1 MKKYNLPVILLNG
14 IILLPNNTLKL
25 EFDSK
30 NTDNNVIDMSLLFH
44 NNHILVVSEYS
55 TNKEIGVL
63 ARIKNNLELPNGNTR
78 VEIVGLKRVK
88 IVEFL
93 NLSKTNEPLES
104 IVSEFDIPKI
114 ENEELIISKIKKEL
128 KDYIKLIPYVSNSI
142 LDVIEKEKDLSKF
155 VDLIIPNIITER
167 KRIMEYLKTIEP
179 LKRGEMLLQ
188 DIYLE
193 KQKFQI
199 ERNLDLKVK
208 KELDDNQ
215 KEFILKEK
223 LKFIKEEL
231 GEYSSK
237 DGEIENLKKKIEQL
251 DCPKKIKDRLNYELD
266 RYEKNSS
273 LSPESNVIRDY
284 IDWLLN
290 LPWNI
295 FTTDNKDLKKV
306 KEYLDNSHYG
316 LKEVKERII
325 EYLAVRQMNSN
336 SNGPVICL
344 VGPPGVGKTS
354 LAVSIAKAINRNFV
368 KISVGGIRDEAEIIG
383 HRKTYIGASPGRIIT
398 SLKKAKTNNPLMLI
412 DEIDKMNKDY
422 HGDPTSTL
430 LNILDKEQNKYFSD
444 NYIEEDFDLSNV
456 LFILTANYIEDI
468 PEALR
473 DRLEIVNIS
482 GYTELEKIDIAYKYL
497 LPKILK
503 NNGLKE
509 NYININQDT
518 ILKIIRNYTKEAGVR
533 ELERQLDK
541 IIRKIVTQIVL
552 NNIKINKININNVS
566 LLKYLGTEKYKY
578 NKKTKSQVGVV
589 NGLAYTI
596 YGGDILPIE
605 VTYFKGKGNLVLTGN
620 LGSVM
625 KESATIA
632 LNYVKANYK
641 KYGINYDILINND
654 IHIHVPEGAI
664 KKDGPSAGIAL
675 TLAIISALTNK
686 KISSDLA
693 LTGEI
698 TLRGHVLAIGGLKEK
713 VIGALRAGI
722 KTIIIPRDNLEQL
735 KDIPHEV
742 TKDIKFIMVKEF
754 KEIYGVINNDKQ

>member
-44 NNHILVVSEYS
+44 NNYILVVSEYN

-63 ARIKNNLELPNGNTR
+63 AKIKNNLELPNGNTR

-104 IVSEFDIPKI
+104 IVSEFNLPKI
-114 ENEELIISKIKKEL
+114 ENEDMIISKLKKEL
-128 KDYIKLIPYVSNSI
+128 KEYIKLIPYVSNSI
-142 LDVIEKEKDLSKF
+142 LDVIENEKDLSKF
-155 VDLIIPNIITER
+155 VDIITPNIITDR

-179 LKRGEMLLQ
+179 SKRAEMLLQ

-193 KQKFQI
+193 KEKFKI

-208 KELDDNQ
+208 KELDDSQ

-237 DGEIENLKKKIEQL
+237 DIEIESLKEKIDHL
-251 DCPKKIKDRLNYELD
+251 NCPKKIKDRLNYELE
-266 RYEKNSS
+266 RYEKNNN
-273 LSPESNVIRDY
+273 LSPESNIIRDY

-290 LPWNI
+290 LPWNN
-295 FTTDNKDLKKV
+295 FTIDNKNLKKV
-306 KEYLDNSHYG
+306 KELLDNSHYG

-383 HRKTYIGASPGRIIT
+383 HRKTYVGASPGRIIT
-398 SLKKAKTNNPLMLI
+398 SLKKAKTNNPLLLI

-422 HGDPTSTL
+422 RGDPSSTL

-444 NYIEEDFDLSNV
+444 NYIEEEFDLSNV
-456 LFILTANYIEDI
+456 LFILTANYIDNI
-468 PEALR
+468 PEPLR

-509 NYININQDT
+509 NFININQDT

-552 NNIKINKININNVS
+552 NNIKVNKINIDS
-566 LLKYLGTEKYKY
+566 KSILKYLGNEKYKY
-578 NKKTKSQVGVV
+578 NKKSKSQVGVV

-605 VTYFKGKGNLVLTGN
+605 VNYFRGKGNLILTGN
-620 LGSVM
+620 LGDVM

-641 KYGINYDILINND
+641 KYGINYDILTNND

-664 KKDGPSAGIAL
+664 KKDGPSAGVSL

-722 KTIIIPRDNLEQL
+722 KTIIIPKDNLDQL
-735 KDIPHEV
+735 NELPKEV
-742 TKDIKFIMVKEF
+742 TKNIKFITVKEF
-754 KEIYGVINNDKQ
+754 KEIYEVIKNGN

>member
-14 IILLPNNTLKL
+14 IILLPNNKLKL

-30 NTDNNVIDMSLLFH
+30 NTDNNVIDMSVLFH
-44 NNHILVVSEYS
+44 NNNILVVSEYS

-63 ARIKNNLELPNGNTR
+63 AKIKNNLELPNGNTR
-78 VEIVGLKRVK
+78 IEIVGIKRVK

-104 IVSEFDIPKI
+104 IVSEFNISKI
-114 ENEELIISKIKKEL
+114 ENEDIIISKLKKEL
-128 KDYIKLIPYVSNSI
+128 KEYIKLIPYVSNSV

-155 VDLIIPNIITER
+155 VDIITSNVITDR
-167 KRIMEYLKTIEP
+167 KRIMEYLKTVEP
-179 LKRGEMLLQ
+179 LKRAEMLLQ

-193 KQKFQI
+193 KERFQI

-237 DGEIENLKKKIEQL
+237 DVEIENLKKKIEQL
-251 DCPKKIKDRLNYELD
+251 DCPKKIKERLKYELD
-266 RYEKNSS
+266 RYEKNSN

-290 LPWNI
+290 LPWNN

-306 KEYLDNSHYG
+306 KEILDNSHYG

-354 LAVSIAKAINRNFV
+354 LAISIANAINRNFV
-368 KISVGGIRDEAEIIG
+368 KISVGGISDEAEIIG

-398 SLKKAKTNNPLMLI
+398 SLKKAKTNNPLILI
-412 DEIDKMNKDY
+412 DEIDKMNKNY
-422 HGDPTSTL
+422 HGDPASTL

-444 NYIEEDFDLSNV
+444 NYIEEEFDLSNV

-468 PEALR
+468 PEALK

-509 NYININQDT
+509 NFVNINQDT

-552 NNIKINKININNVS
+552 NNIKINKINIDSKS
-566 LLKYLGTEKYKY
+566 LLKYLGNEKYKY
-578 NKKTKSQVGVV
+578 NKKSKSQVGVV

-605 VTYFKGKGNLVLTGN
+605 VNYFKGKGNLVLTGN
-620 LGSVM
+620 LGNVM

-641 KYGINYDILINND
+641 KYGINYEVLTNND

-686 KISSDLA
+686 KISSDIA

-722 KTIIIPRDNLEQL
+722 KTIIIPKDNLDQL
-735 KDIPHEV
+735 NDIPKEV
-742 TKDIKFIMVKEF
+742 TENIKFIMVKEF
-754 KEIYGVINNDKQ
+754 KEVYEVIKNGK

>member
-30 NTDNNVIDMSLLFH
+30 NTDNNVIDMSVLFH

-63 ARIKNNLELPNGNTR
+63 AKIKNNLELPNGNTR
-78 VEIVGLKRVK
+78 IEIVGIKRVK

-104 IVSEFDIPKI
+104 IVSEFNISKI
-114 ENEELIISKIKKEL
+114 ENEDIIISKLKKEL
-128 KDYIKLIPYVSNSI
+128 KEYIKLIPYVSNSV

-155 VDLIIPNIITER
+155 VDIITSNVITDR
-167 KRIMEYLKTIEP
+167 KRIMEYLKTVEP
-179 LKRGEMLLQ
+179 LKRAEMLLQ

-193 KQKFQI
+193 KERFQI

-237 DGEIENLKKKIEQL
+237 DVEVENLKKKIEQL
-251 DCPKKIKDRLNYELD
+251 DCPKKIKERLKYELD
-266 RYEKNSS
+266 RYEKNSN

-290 LPWNI
+290 LPWNN

-306 KEYLDNSHYG
+306 KEILDNSHYG

-325 EYLAVRQMNSN
+325 EYLAVRQMNNN

-354 LAVSIAKAINRNFV
+354 LAISIAKAINRNFV
-368 KISVGGIRDEAEIIG
+368 KISVGGISDEAEIIG

-444 NYIEEDFDLSNV
+444 NYIEEEFDLSNV

-468 PEALR
+468 PEALK

-482 GYTELEKIDIAYKYL
+482 GYTELEKVDIAYKCL

-509 NYININQDT
+509 NFVNINQDT

-552 NNIKINKININNVS
+552 NNIKVNKINIDNKS
-566 LLKYLGTEKYKY
+566 ILKYLGDEKYKY
-578 NKKTKSQVGVV
+578 NKKSKSQVGVV

-605 VTYFKGKGNLVLTGN
+605 VNYFKGKGNLVLTGN
-620 LGSVM
+620 LGNVM

-641 KYGINYDILINND
+641 KYGINYEVLTNND

-686 KISSDLA
+686 KISSDIA

-722 KTIIIPRDNLEQL
+722 KTIIIPKDNLDQL
-735 KDIPHEV
+735 NDIPKEV
-742 TKDIKFIMVKEF
+742 TENIKFIMVKEF
-754 KEIYGVINNDKQ
+754 KEIYEVIKNGK

>member
-30 NTDNNVIDMSLLFH
+30 NTDNNVIDMSVLFH
-44 NNHILVVSEYS
+44 NNHILVVSKYS

-63 ARIKNNLELPNGNTR
+63 AKIKNNLELPNGNTR
-78 VEIVGLKRVK
+78 IEIVGIKRVK

-104 IVSEFDIPKI
+104 IVSEFNISKI
-114 ENEELIISKIKKEL
+114 ENEDIIISKLKKEL
-128 KDYIKLIPYVSNSI
+128 KEYIKLIPYVSNSV

-155 VDLIIPNIITER
+155 VDIITSNVITDR
-167 KRIMEYLKTIEP
+167 KRIMEYLKTVEP
-179 LKRGEMLLQ
+179 LKRAEMLLQ

-193 KQKFQI
+193 KERFQI

-237 DGEIENLKKKIEQL
+237 DVEVENLKKKIEQL
-251 DCPKKIKDRLNYELD
+251 DCPKKIKERLKYELD
-266 RYEKNSS
+266 RYEKNSN

-290 LPWNI
+290 LPWNN

-306 KEYLDNSHYG
+306 KEILDNSHYG

-325 EYLAVRQMNSN
+325 EYLAVRQMNNN

-354 LAVSIAKAINRNFV
+354 LAISIAKAINRNFV
-368 KISVGGIRDEAEIIG
+368 KISVGGISDEAEIIG

-444 NYIEEDFDLSNV
+444 NYIEEEFDLSNV

-468 PEALR
+468 PEALK

-482 GYTELEKIDIAYKYL
+482 GYTELEKVDIAYKYL

-509 NYININQDT
+509 NFVNINQDT

-552 NNIKINKININNVS
+552 NNIKVNKINIDNKS
-566 LLKYLGTEKYKY
+566 ILKYLGDEKYKY
-578 NKKTKSQVGVV
+578 NKKSKSQVGVV

-605 VTYFKGKGNLVLTGN
+605 VNYFKGKGNLVLTGN
-620 LGSVM
+620 LGNVM

-641 KYGINYDILINND
+641 KYGINYDILTNND

-686 KISSDLA
+686 KISSDIA

-722 KTIIIPRDNLEQL
+722 KTIIIPKDNLDQL
-735 KDIPHEV
+735 NDIPKEV
-742 TKDIKFIMVKEF
+742 TENIKFIIVKEF
-754 KEIYGVINNDKQ
+754 KEIYEVIKNGK

>member
-30 NTDNNVIDMSLLFH
+30 NTDNNVIDMSVLFH

-63 ARIKNNLELPNGNTR
+63 AKIKNNLELPNGNTR
-78 VEIVGLKRVK
+78 IEIVGIKRVK

-104 IVSEFDIPKI
+104 IVSEFNISKI
-114 ENEELIISKIKKEL
+114 ENEDIIISKLKKEL
-128 KDYIKLIPYVSNSI
+128 KEYIKLIPYVSNSV

-155 VDLIIPNIITER
+155 VDIITSNVITDR
-167 KRIMEYLKTIEP
+167 KRIMEYLKTVEP
-179 LKRGEMLLQ
+179 LKRAEMLLQ

-193 KQKFQI
+193 KERFQI

-237 DGEIENLKKKIEQL
+237 DVEVENLKKKIEQL
-251 DCPKKIKDRLNYELD
+251 DCPKKIKERLKYELD
-266 RYEKNSS
+266 RYEKNSN

-290 LPWNI
+290 LPWNN

-306 KEYLDNSHYG
+306 KEILDNSHYG

-325 EYLAVRQMNSN
+325 EYLAVRQMNNN

-354 LAVSIAKAINRNFV
+354 LAISIAKAINRNFV
-368 KISVGGIRDEAEIIG
+368 KISVGGISDEAEIIG

-444 NYIEEDFDLSNV
+444 NYIEEELDLSNV

-468 PEALR
+468 PEALK

-482 GYTELEKIDIAYKYL
+482 GYTELEKVDIAYKYL

-509 NYININQDT
+509 NFVNINQDT

-552 NNIKINKININNVS
+552 NNIKINKINIDSKS
-566 LLKYLGTEKYKY
+566 LLKYLGNEKYKY
-578 NKKTKSQVGVV
+578 NKKSKSQVGVV

-605 VTYFKGKGNLVLTGN
+605 VNYFKGKGNLVLTGN
-620 LGSVM
+620 LGNVM

-641 KYGINYDILINND
+641 KYGINYDILTNND

-686 KISSDLA
+686 KISSDIA

-722 KTIIIPRDNLEQL
+722 KTIIIPKDNLDQL
-735 KDIPHEV
+735 NDVPKEV
-742 TKDIKFIMVKEF
+742 TENIKFIMAKEF
-754 KEIYGVINNDKQ
+754 KEIYEVIKNGK

>member
-44 NNHILVVSEYS
+44 NNNILVVSEYN

-63 ARIKNNLELPNGNTR
+63 AKIKNNLELPNGNTR
-78 VEIVGLKRVK
+78 IEIVGIKRVK
-88 IVEFL
+88 VIEFL

-104 IVSEFDIPKI
+104 IVSEFSVSKI

-128 KDYIKLIPYVSNSI
+128 KEYIKLIPYVSNSI

-155 VDLIIPNIITER
+155 IDKITPNIITDR
-167 KRIMEYLKTIEP
+167 KRVMEYLKTVEP
-179 LKRGEMLLQ
+179 LKRAEMLLR

-193 KQKFQI
+193 KEKFQI
-199 ERNLDLKVK
+199 ERSLDLKVK

-237 DGEIENLKKKIEQL
+237 DVEVEDLRQKIEKL
-251 DCPKKIKDRLNYELD
+251 DCPKKIKDRLKYELD

-273 LSPESNVIRDY
+273 LSPETNVIRDY

-290 LPWNI
+290 LPWNN

-306 KEYLDNSHYG
+306 KEILDNSHYG

-444 NYIEEDFDLSNV
+444 NYIEEEFDLSNV

-468 PEALR
+468 PEALK

-509 NYININQDT
+509 NFININQDT

-552 NNIKINKININNVS
+552 NNIKVNKINIDS
-566 LLKYLGTEKYKY
+566 KSILKYLGNEKYKY
-578 NKKTKSQVGVV
+578 NKKSKSQVGVV

-605 VTYFKGKGNLVLTGN
+605 VNYFKGKGNLILTGN

-664 KKDGPSAGIAL
+664 KKDGPSAGVAL

-686 KISSDLA
+686 KISSDIA

-722 KTIIIPRDNLEQL
+722 NTIIIPKDNLDQL
-735 KDIPHEV
+735 NDLPKEV
-742 TKDIKFIMVKEF
+742 TKNIKFIMVKEF
-754 KEIYGVINNDKQ
+754 KEIYEVIKNGN

>member
-44 NNHILVVSEYS
+44 NNNILVVSEYN

-63 ARIKNNLELPNGNTR
+63 AKIKNNLELPNGNTR
-78 VEIVGLKRVK
+78 IEIVGIKRVK
-88 IVEFL
+88 VIEFL

-104 IVSEFDIPKI
+104 IVSEFSVSKI

-128 KDYIKLIPYVSNSI
+128 KEYIKLIPYVSNSI

-155 VDLIIPNIITER
+155 IDKITPNIITDR
-167 KRIMEYLKTIEP
+167 KRVMEYLKTVEP
-179 LKRGEMLLQ
+179 LKRAEMLLR

-193 KQKFQI
+193 KEKFQI
-199 ERNLDLKVK
+199 ERSLDLKVK

-237 DGEIENLKKKIEQL
+237 DVEVEDLRQKIEKL
-251 DCPKKIKDRLNYELD
+251 DCPKKIKDRLKYELD

-273 LSPESNVIRDY
+273 LSPETNVIRDY

-290 LPWNI
+290 LPWNN

-306 KEYLDNSHYG
+306 KEILDNSHYG

-444 NYIEEDFDLSNV
+444 NYIEEEFDLSNV

-468 PEALR
+468 PEALK

-509 NYININQDT
+509 NFININQDT

-552 NNIKINKININNVS
+552 NNIKVNKINIDS
-566 LLKYLGTEKYKY
+566 KSILKYLGNEKYKY
-578 NKKTKSQVGVV
+578 NKKSKSQVGVV

-605 VTYFKGKGNLVLTGN
+605 VNYFKGKGNLILTGN

-641 KYGINYDILINND
+641 KYGINYDILTNND

-722 KTIIIPRDNLEQL
+722 KTIIIPKDNLDEL
-735 KDIPHEV
+735 NDIPNEV
-742 TKDIKFIMVKEF
+742 TKNIKFIMVKEF
-754 KEIYGVINNDKQ
+754 KEIYEVIKNGN

>member
-44 NNHILVVSEYS
+44 NNNILVVSEYN

-63 ARIKNNLELPNGNTR
+63 AKIKNNLELPNGNTR
-78 VEIVGLKRVK
+78 IEIVGIKRVK
-88 IVEFL
+88 VIEFL

-104 IVSEFDIPKI
+104 IVSEFNVSKI

-128 KDYIKLIPYVSNSI
+128 KEYIKLIPYVSNSI
-142 LDVIEKEKDLSKF
+142 LDVIEKEKDLGKF
-155 VDLIIPNIITER
+155 IDIITPNIITDR
-167 KRIMEYLKTIEP
+167 KRVMEYLKTVEP
-179 LKRGEMLLQ
+179 LKRAEMLLR

-193 KQKFQI
+193 KEKFQI
-199 ERNLDLKVK
+199 ERSLDLKVK

-237 DGEIENLKKKIEQL
+237 DVEVEDLRQKIEKL
-251 DCPKKIKDRLNYELD
+251 DCPKKIKDRLKYELD

-273 LSPESNVIRDY
+273 LSPETNVIRDY

-290 LPWNI
+290 LPWNN
-295 FTTDNKDLKKV
+295 FTTDNNDLKKV
-306 KEYLDNSHYG
+306 KEILDNSHYG

-444 NYIEEDFDLSNV
+444 NYIEEEFDLSNV

-468 PEALR
+468 PEALK

-509 NYININQDT
+509 NFININQDT

-552 NNIKINKININNVS
+552 NNIKVNKINIDS
-566 LLKYLGTEKYKY
+566 KSILKYLGNEKYKY
-578 NKKTKSQVGVV
+578 NKKSKSQVGVV

-605 VTYFKGKGNLVLTGN
+605 VNYFKGKGNLILTGN

-641 KYGINYDILINND
+641 KYGINYDILTNND

-722 KTIIIPRDNLEQL
+722 NTIIIPKDNLDQL
-735 KDIPHEV
+735 NDLPKEV
-742 TKDIKFIMVKEF
+742 TKNIKFIMVKEF
-754 KEIYGVINNDKQ
+754 KEIYEVIKNGN

>member
-44 NNHILVVSEYS
+44 NNNILVVSEYN

-63 ARIKNNLELPNGNTR
+63 AKIKNNLELPNGNTR
-78 VEIVGLKRVK
+78 IEIVGIKRVK
-88 IVEFL
+88 VIEFL

-104 IVSEFDIPKI
+104 IVSEFSVSKI

-128 KDYIKLIPYVSNSI
+128 KEYIKLIPYVSNSI
-142 LDVIEKEKDLSKF
+142 LDVIEKEKDLGKF
-155 VDLIIPNIITER
+155 IDIITPNIITDR
-167 KRIMEYLKTIEP
+167 KRVMEYLKTVEP
-179 LKRGEMLLQ
+179 LKRAEMLLR

-193 KQKFQI
+193 KEKFQI
-199 ERNLDLKVK
+199 ERSLDLKVK

-237 DGEIENLKKKIEQL
+237 DVEVEDLRQKIEKL
-251 DCPKKIKDRLNYELD
+251 DCPKKIKDRLKYELD

-273 LSPESNVIRDY
+273 LSPETNVIRDY

-290 LPWNI
+290 LPWNN

-306 KEYLDNSHYG
+306 KEILDNSHYG

-354 LAVSIAKAINRNFV
+354 LAVSISKAINRNFV

-444 NYIEEDFDLSNV
+444 NYIEEEFDLSNV

-468 PEALR
+468 PEALK

-497 LPKILK
+497 IPKILK

-509 NYININQDT
+509 NFININQDT

-552 NNIKINKININNVS
+552 NNIKVNKINIDS
-566 LLKYLGTEKYKY
+566 KCILKYLGNEKYKY
-578 NKKTKSQVGVV
+578 NKKSKSQVGVV

-605 VTYFKGKGNLVLTGN
+605 VNYFKGKGNLVLTGN
-620 LGSVM
+620 LGNVM

-641 KYGINYDILINND
+641 KYGINYDILTNND

-686 KISSDLA
+686 KISSDIA

-722 KTIIIPRDNLEQL
+722 KTIIIPKDNLDQL
-735 KDIPHEV
+735 NDIPKEV
-742 TKDIKFIMVKEF
+742 TENIKFIIVKEF
-754 KEIYGVINNDKQ
+754 KEIYEVIKNGK

>member
-14 IILLPNNTLKL
+14 IILLPNNKLKL

-44 NNHILVVSEYS
+44 NNNILVVSEYS

-63 ARIKNNLELPNGNTR
+63 AKIKNNLELPNGNTR
-78 VEIVGLKRVK
+78 IEIVGIKRVK

-104 IVSEFDIPKI
+104 IVSEFNISKI
-114 ENEELIISKIKKEL
+114 ENEDIIISKLKKEL
-128 KDYIKLIPYVSNSI
+128 KEYIKLIPYVSNSI

-155 VDLIIPNIITER
+155 VDIITSNVITDR
-167 KRIMEYLKTIEP
+167 KRIMEYLKTVDS
-179 LKRGEMLLQ
+179 LKRAEMLLQ

-193 KQKFQI
+193 KEKFQI

-223 LKFIKEEL
+223 LRFIKEEL

-237 DGEIENLKKKIEQL
+237 DVEVENLKKKIEQL
-251 DCPKKIKDRLNYELD
+251 DCPKKIKERLKYELD
-266 RYEKNSS
+266 RYEKNSN

-290 LPWNI
+290 LPWNN
-295 FTTDNKDLKKV
+295 FTTDNKVLKKV
-306 KEYLDNSHYG
+306 KEILDNSHYG

-325 EYLAVRQMNSN
+325 EYLAVRQMNNN

-354 LAVSIAKAINRNFV
+354 LAISIAKAINRNFV
-368 KISVGGIRDEAEIIG
+368 KISVGGISDEAEIIG

-422 HGDPTSTL
+422 HGDPASTL

-444 NYIEEDFDLSNV
+444 NYIEEEFDLSNV

-468 PEALR
+468 PEALK

-482 GYTELEKIDIAYKYL
+482 GYTELEKVDIAYKYL

-509 NYININQDT
+509 NFVNINQDT

-552 NNIKINKININNVS
+552 NNIKINKININNKS
-566 LLKYLGTEKYKY
+566 ILKYLGNEKYKY
-578 NKKTKSQVGVV
+578 NKKSKSQVGVV

-605 VTYFKGKGNLVLTGN
+605 VNYFKGKGNLVLTGN
-620 LGSVM
+620 LGNVM

-641 KYGINYDILINND
+641 KYGINYEVLTNND

-686 KISSDLA
+686 KISSDIA

-722 KTIIIPRDNLEQL
+722 KTIIIPKDNLDQL
-735 KDIPHEV
+735 NDIPKEV
-742 TKDIKFIMVKEF
+742 TENIKFIMVKEF
-754 KEIYGVINNDKQ
+754 KEVYEVIKNGK

>member
-44 NNHILVVSEYS
+44 NNNILVVSEYS

-63 ARIKNNLELPNGNTR
+63 AKIKNNLELPNGNTR
-78 VEIVGLKRVK
+78 IEIVGIKRVK

-104 IVSEFDIPKI
+104 IVSEFNISKI
-114 ENEELIISKIKKEL
+114 ENEDIIISKLKKEL
-128 KDYIKLIPYVSNSI
+128 KEYIKLIPYVSNSV
-142 LDVIEKEKDLSKF
+142 LDVIEREKDLSKF
-155 VDLIIPNIITER
+155 VDIITSNIITDR
-167 KRIMEYLKTIEP
+167 KRIMEYLKTVEP
-179 LKRGEMLLQ
+179 LKRAEMLLQ

-193 KQKFQI
+193 KERFQI

-237 DGEIENLKKKIEQL
+237 DVEVENLKKKIEQL
-251 DCPKKIKDRLNYELD
+251 DCHKKIKERLKYELD
-266 RYEKNSS
+266 RYEKNSN

-290 LPWNI
+290 LPWNN

-306 KEYLDNSHYG
+306 KEILDNSHYG

-325 EYLAVRQMNSN
+325 EYLAVRQMNNN

-368 KISVGGIRDEAEIIG
+368 KISVGGISDEAEIIG

-398 SLKKAKTNNPLMLI
+398 SLKKAKTNNPLILI

-422 HGDPTSTL
+422 HGDPASTL

-444 NYIEEDFDLSNV
+444 NYIEEEFDLSNA

-468 PEALR
+468 PEALK

-482 GYTELEKIDIAYKYL
+482 GYTELEKMDIAYKYL

-509 NYININQDT
+509 NFININQDT

-552 NNIKINKININNVS
+552 NNIKVNKINIDS
-566 LLKYLGTEKYKY
+566 KSILKYLGNEKYKY
-578 NKKTKSQVGVV
+578 NKKSKSQVGVV

-605 VTYFKGKGNLVLTGN
+605 VNYFKGKGNLVLTGN
-620 LGSVM
+620 LGNVM

-641 KYGINYDILINND
+641 KYGVNYDILTNND

-686 KISSDLA
+686 KISSDIA

-722 KTIIIPRDNLEQL
+722 KTIIIPKDNLDQL
-735 KDIPHEV
+735 NDIPKEV
-742 TKDIKFIMVKEF
+742 TENIKFIMVKEF
-754 KEIYGVINNDKQ
+754 KEIYEVIKNGK

>member
-44 NNHILVVSEYS
+44 NNNILVVSEYS

-63 ARIKNNLELPNGNTR
+63 AKIKNNLELPNGNTR
-78 VEIVGLKRVK
+78 IEIVGIKRVK

-104 IVSEFDIPKI
+104 IVSEFNISKI
-114 ENEELIISKIKKEL
+114 ENEDIIISKLKKEL
-128 KDYIKLIPYVSNSI
+128 KEYIKLIPYVSNSV

-155 VDLIIPNIITER
+155 VDIITSNVITDR
-167 KRIMEYLKTIEP
+167 KRIMEYLKTVEP
-179 LKRGEMLLQ
+179 LKRAEMLLQ

-193 KQKFQI
+193 KERFQI

-208 KELDDNQ
+208 KELDNNQ

-237 DGEIENLKKKIEQL
+237 DVEVEDLRQKIEKL
-251 DCPKKIKDRLNYELD
+251 DCPKKIKDRLKYELD

-273 LSPESNVIRDY
+273 LSPETNVIRDY

-290 LPWNI
+290 LPWNN
-295 FTTDNKDLKKV
+295 FTTDNNDLKKV
-306 KEYLDNSHYG
+306 KEILDNSHYG
-316 LKEVKERII
+316 LKEVKERIT

-354 LAVSIAKAINRNFV
+354 LAISIAKAINRNFV

-398 SLKKAKTNNPLMLI
+398 SLKKVKTNNPLILI

-444 NYIEEDFDLSNV
+444 SYIEEEFDLSNV

-468 PEALR
+468 PEALK

-482 GYTELEKIDIAYKYL
+482 GYTELEKIDIAHKYL

-509 NYININQDT
+509 NFVNINQDT

-552 NNIKINKININNVS
+552 NNIKVNKINIDNKS
-566 LLKYLGTEKYKY
+566 ILKYLGDEKYKY
-578 NKKTKSQVGVV
+578 NRKSKSQVGVV

-605 VTYFKGKGNLVLTGN
+605 VNYFKGKGNLVLTGN
-620 LGSVM
+620 LGNVM

-641 KYGINYDILINND
+641 KYGINYDILTNND

-686 KISSDLA
+686 KISSDIA

-722 KTIIIPRDNLEQL
+722 KTIIIPKDNLDQL
-735 KDIPHEV
+735 NDVPKEV
-742 TKDIKFIMVKEF
+742 TENIKFIMAKEF
-754 KEIYGVINNDKQ
+754 KEIYEVIKNGK

>member
-30 NTDNNVIDMSLLFH
+30 NTDNNVIDMSVLFH

-63 ARIKNNLELPNGNTR
+63 AKIKNNLELPNGNTR
-78 VEIVGLKRVK
+78 IEIVGIKRVK

-104 IVSEFDIPKI
+104 IVSEFNISKI
-114 ENEELIISKIKKEL
+114 ENEDIIISKLKKEL
-128 KDYIKLIPYVSNSI
+128 KEYIKLIPYVSNSV

-155 VDLIIPNIITER
+155 VDIITSNVITDR
-167 KRIMEYLKTIEP
+167 KRIMEYLKTVEP
-179 LKRGEMLLQ
+179 LKRAEMLLQ

-193 KQKFQI
+193 KERFQI

-237 DGEIENLKKKIEQL
+237 DVEVENLKKKIEQL
-251 DCPKKIKDRLNYELD
+251 DCPKKIKERLKYELD
-266 RYEKNSS
+266 RYEKNSN

-290 LPWNI
+290 LPWNN

-306 KEYLDNSHYG
+306 KEILDNSHYG

-354 LAVSIAKAINRNFV
+354 LAISIANAINRNFV
-368 KISVGGIRDEAEIIG
+368 KISVGGISDEAEIIG

-398 SLKKAKTNNPLMLI
+398 SLKKAKTNNPLILI

-422 HGDPTSTL
+422 HGDPASTL

-444 NYIEEDFDLSNV
+444 NYIEEEFDLSNV

-468 PEALR
+468 PEALK

-482 GYTELEKIDIAYKYL
+482 GYTELEKVDIAYKYL

-509 NYININQDT
+509 NFVNINQDT

-552 NNIKINKININNVS
+552 NNIKVNKINIDNKS
-566 LLKYLGTEKYKY
+566 ILKYLGNEKYKY
-578 NKKTKSQVGVV
+578 NKKSKSQVGVV

-605 VTYFKGKGNLVLTGN
+605 VNYFKGKGNLVLTGN
-620 LGSVM
+620 LGNVM
-625 KESATIA
+625 KESAIIA

-641 KYGINYDILINND
+641 KYGINYEVLTNND

-686 KISSDLA
+686 KISSDIA

-722 KTIIIPRDNLEQL
+722 KTIIIPKDNLDQL
-735 KDIPHEV
+735 NDIPKEV
-742 TKDIKFIMVKEF
+742 TENIKFIKVKEF
-754 KEIYGVINNDKQ
+754 KEIYEVIKNGK